1 MKLRR
6 LTDKIGIFI
15 WVIGIFVVL
24 LTIVDIV
31 FKPFSQFCIIP
42 IQVLG
47 VAIQL
52 LLIIVGCRAFDK
64 RWKFSSK
71 VSDAVL
77 TCYFVQNAMPTLKAI
92 EDYKEELRKKK
103 DE

>member
-6 LTDKIGIFI
+6 ATDKIGIFI
-15 WVIGIFVVL
+15 WAIGLFVVL
-24 LTIVDIV
+24 LTIIDIV

-47 VAIQL
+47 VTIQL

-64 RWKFSSK
+64 RWRFSSRI
-71 VSDAVL
+71 S
-77 TCYFVQNAMPTLKAI
+77 NAILKSLDNNLVPSSKAI

>member
-6 LTDKIGIFI
+6 ATDKIGISI
-15 WVIGIFVVL
+15 WTIGILVVL
-24 LTIVDIV
+24 LPIVDII

-42 IQVLG
+42 VQVLG

-64 RWKFSSK
+64 RWRFSSK
-71 VSDAVL
+71 VSDAILKSLDNNLV
-77 TCYFVQNAMPTLKAI
+77 PSSKAI